1 MFVFDSLNVGPEV
14 LSRWDLDLS
23 YGVPVWAT
31 GLARKKMDSQ
41 EFIEGAQG
49 HSAVLGASGALVTR
63 AIMQALPELRFIA
76 KLGIGYEV
84 IDIDAATE
92 CGIVVTNTPIHSEV
106 GLVAEHTIALMLACI
121 KQFHWYNTP
130 YLRQEGWRNPE
141 HLVGTLEG
149 ATVGVIGFGNIG
161 QAVARRLSS
170 FETRILAFDVRN
182 IEPTAAVEQ
191 VTLEDLLEQSDVV
204 TLHAPPSP
212 NGPLLTASRLRSM
225 KEGAVLINTAR
236 GALVDNVALCELLG
250 TGHLSGVGA
259 DVFAPEPPPED
270 DVLLKAPNTFLTPHV
285 AAWNERVR
293 VEMVELALSSLS
305 SLFESGRPANV
316 VNPEVF
322 EKGLRV

>member
-1 MFVFDSLNVGPEV
+1 
-14 LSRWDLDLS
+14 
-23 YGVPVWAT
+23 
-31 GLARKKMDSQ
+31 MDSQ